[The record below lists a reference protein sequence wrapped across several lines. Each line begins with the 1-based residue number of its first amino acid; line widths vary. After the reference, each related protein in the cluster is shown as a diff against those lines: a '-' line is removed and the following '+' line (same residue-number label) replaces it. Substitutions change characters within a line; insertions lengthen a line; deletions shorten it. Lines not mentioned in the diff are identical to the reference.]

1 MKAALKAWVPLAVVI
16 TFMAGTVYAVGQQIL
31 RQSANDPQIQQAED
45 WAGMI
50 EGGTDANRLN
60 LGAFIDPSR
69 SLAPFGIVYNQDGNI
84 VASSV
89 AAPSTMKQPNGVF
102 DRVDDAKDHEVRF
115 TWQPASG
122 ERYAV
127 VIKRASFQN
136 ESYYVLAG
144 RNLKLVEQRENR
156 IMWIVVAGWLASIVM
171 LLVMQNLHLVGR
183 LGRTRK
189 K

>member
-1 MKAALKAWVPLAVVI
+1 MKSALKAWVPIAVVV
-16 TFMAGTVYAVGQQIL
+16 TFLAGTLYAVSHQIL

-50 EGGTDANRLN
+50 ESGTDANRLS
-60 LGAFIDPSR
+60 LGTFIDPAH

-89 AAPSTMKQPNGVF
+89 SAPSTMKQPNGVF

-115 TWQPASG
+115 TWQPSSG
-122 ERYAV
+122 DRYAV

-136 ESYYVLAG
+136 ESYYVLSG
-144 RNLKLVEQRENR
+144 RNLRLVEQRQDR
-156 IMWIVVAGWLASIVM
+156 VMWIVVVGWLASVVV

-183 LGRTRK
+183 MGGARK

>member
-1 MKAALKAWVPLAVVI
+1 MKAALKAWVPIAVVI
-16 TFMAGTVYAVGQQIL
+16 TFMAGTVYAVGHQVL

-45 WAGMI
+45 WAAMV
-50 EGGTDANRLN
+50 ESGTDANKLS
-60 LGAFIDPSR
+60 LGPFIDPAH
-69 SLAPFGIVYNQDGNI
+69 SLASFGIVYDQDGNI

-89 AAPSTMKQPNGVF
+89 SAPSTMQQPNGVF

-122 ERYAV
+122 ERYAT
-127 VIKRASFQN
+127 VIKRASFQGD
-136 ESYYVLAG
+136 SYYVLAG
-144 RNLKLVEQRENR
+144 RNLKLVEQRQDR
-156 IMWIVVAGWLASIVM
+156 IFWIVVAGWLASIVM

-183 LGRTRK
+183 MVRTRK

>member
-1 MKAALKAWVPLAVVI
+1 MKAALKAWVPIAVVA
-16 TFMAGTVYAVGQQIL
+16 TFLAGTVYAVGHQIL

-50 EGGTDANRLN
+50 EGGTDVNRLS
-60 LGAFIDPSR
+60 LGPFIDPAR

-89 AAPSTMKQPNGVF
+89 SAPSTMKQPDGVF
-102 DRVDDAKDHEVRF
+102 DRVDAAANHEVRF

-122 ERYAV
+122 DRYAA

-136 ESYYVLAG
+136 ASYYVLAG
-144 RNLKLVEQRENR
+144 RNLKLIEQRQNH
-156 IMWIVVAGWLASIVM
+156 IMWITAAGWLASVVM
-171 LLVMQNLHLVGR
+171 LLVMQNLHLVGHLAR
-183 LGRTRK
+183 ARK